1 VGGVVKRGAALFADA
16 EVDVP
21 LLRTRAYNLRWATLP
36 DGVIPLTTAD
46 PDFRCAPEITEAMAR
61 YASERLFCYG
71 PPQGLLSLREVVAR
85 TLAERRGITTSPDL
99 VLPVDG
105 AAQGL
110 FVVARFCLE
119 PGDEAVILDPVDCL
133 FERAVLEARG
143 KPVRLPIDVSSGE
156 WEIELLKSLIT
167 PRTRLICLCNPHNPS
182 GKVFTREELLAIG
195 ELAVEND
202 LWLLSDEIWSD
213 IVYAP
218 HVHTSIAALD
228 PSITE
233 KTFTVYGF
241 SKAFG
246 LAGLR
251 VGFIVSPDPVAHAGI
266 VEASLVETSAC
277 GVSTLSQ
284 IAAQAAFESA
294 WYWVEAFVEHLTR
307 LREITVTRLNQLRG
321 VRCHLPQGT
330 YLAFPD
336 VRGTFMTSDALCDH
350 LLKEAKVALVPG
362 DPQWFGPAAAG
373 HVRLC
378 FSTSEAMLLE
388 ALDRIAVAWPG
399 R

>member
-1 VGGVVKRGAALFADA
+1 
-16 EVDVP
+16 
-21 LLRTRAYNLRWATLP
+21 
-36 DGVIPLTTAD
+36 
-46 PDFRCAPEITEAMAR
+46 
-61 YASERLFCYG
+61 LFCYG
-71 PPQGLLSLREVVAR
+71 PPQGLLSFREVIAQ
-85 TLAERRGITTSPDL
+85 TLAERRGVSTTPDL
-99 VLPVDG
+99 ILPVDS

-110 FVVARFCLE
+110 FVVTRFCLE
-119 PGDEAVILDPVDCL
+119 PGDEAIIFDPVDFL

-143 KPVRLPIDVSSGE
+143 KPVRFPIDVPTGSFDYQ
-156 WEIELLKSLIT
+156 LLKDLIT

-182 GKVFTREELLAIG
+182 GKVFTREELIAIG

-202 LWLLSDEIWSD
+202 LWILSDEIWCD
-213 IVYAP
+213 IVFAP
-218 HVHTSIAALD
+218 HVHTSLASLERAIA
-228 PSITE
+228 E

-251 VGFIVSPDPVAHAGI
+251 VGFIVSPDPLAHAGV
-266 VEASLVETSAC
+266 VEASLVETTAC

-284 IAAQAAFESA
+284 VAAQAAFESA

-307 LREITVTRLNQLRG
+307 LRDITVERLNRLRG
-321 VRCHLPQGT
+321 VRCHAPQGT

-336 VRGTFMTSDALCDH
+336 IRATGMASQAVCNH
-350 LLKEAKVALVPG
+350 VLKKGRVALVPG
-362 DPQWFGPAAAG
+362 DPQWFGPRAAG

-378 FSTSEAMLLE
+378 FSTSQALLVE
-388 ALDRIAVAWPG
+388 ALDRIEAVWPQ